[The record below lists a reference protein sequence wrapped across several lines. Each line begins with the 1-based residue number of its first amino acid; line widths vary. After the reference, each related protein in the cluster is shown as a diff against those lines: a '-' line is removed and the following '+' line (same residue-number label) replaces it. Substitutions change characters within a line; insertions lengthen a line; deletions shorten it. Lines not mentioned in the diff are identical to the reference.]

1 MILTPRL
8 INNFRTISLPNT
20 LFSDLQLDKILSAQ
34 AIAVL
39 QHPCEPDEIVK
50 RNELFL
56 LLDKSE
62 NVTILEDTLSVLF
75 ATERALF
82 LLKET
87 KITLDTYYRQAELFE
102 SYLASCRA
110 LASMQ
115 DLGTLF
121 ADVADYYSSEKVQ
134 MLLSEMKESAHKI
147 RSLLFEM
154 STGLLSFAD
163 KNWLTPDYDAVSEI
177 DNMSDC
183 AEHLGFSVPKRNRRI
198 PKSTFLCRM
207 LSVVFIRTMLH
218 RLKMKLPNMPTL
230 IFTNLLRIFPRSNS
244 FWRYTA

>member
-8 INNFRTISLPNT
+8 INNCRTISLPNT

-154 STGLLSFAD
+154 NTGLLSFAD
-163 KNWLTPDYDAVSEI
+163 ENWLTPDYDAVSEI
-177 DNMSDC
+177 DNISDC
-183 AEHLGFSVPKRNRRI
+183 AEHLVKIKHTVEPQSELVTRYDERYAKFKAIYPAVKELY
-198 PKSTFLCRM
+198 KK
-207 LSVVFIRTMLH
+207 
-218 RLKMKLPNMPTL
+218 LK
-230 IFTNLLRIFPRSNS
+230 
-244 FWRYTA
+244 